1 MFRLFEKLVH
11 PYPDAE
17 PAPPP
22 KAFFAFLWAGTRGLR
37 PYLLALTVL
46 SAGIGAFEARAVL
59 AALARTLHVRRHNIR
74 RPILAPRHAVGSARH
89 PCTYGERRCP

>member
-1 MFRLFEKLVH
+1 MH

-46 SAGIGAFEARAVL
+46 SAGIGAFEAL
-59 AALARTLHVRRHNIR
+59 LFSMM
-74 RPILAPRHAVGSARH
+74 GSIVDWLGKVE
-89 PCTYGERRCP
+89 PSQLW